1 MNPQEFP
8 QIEACFSP
16 RDFYQ
21 YEEGFEVVVVIDVLR
36 ATSAICAAIEN
47 GVEGIIPVSTVED
60 ARAYLDKGYIAAAER
75 EGKIVEGFTLGN
87 SPYSYLDEKLKGE
100 IVVLTTTNGTKAIK
114 IAEHKETVVIGS
126 LNNLD
131 ALVSWIVSRGENT
144 LLLASGW
151 KDKFNLEDT
160 ICAGAIIEGVLS
172 SKAFRTKEDSSIA
185 AMFLSKSARDNQFAF
200 LKSSSHRIRL
210 RNLNLNADVKYCL
223 TPNNLSAIPIL
234 KDGVLISQENFDK
247 AVKAENG
254 GKSNGEEMVGL
265 KTE

>member
-1 MNPQEFP
+1 MNPKDFP

-16 RDFYQ
+16 RDFHL
-21 YEEGFEVVVVIDVLR
+21 YEDGFEVIVVIDVLR
-36 ATSAICAAIEN
+36 ATSAICTAIEN

-60 ARAYLDKGYIAAAER
+60 AKAYLDKGYIAAAER
-75 EGKIVEGFTLGN
+75 EGKIVEGFSLGN
-87 SPYSYLDEKLKGE
+87 SPYSYMDEALKGKT
-100 IVVLTTTNGTKAIK
+100 VVLTTTNGTKAIK

-131 ALVSWIVSRGENT
+131 ALVSWIVDRGENT

-160 ICAGAIIEGVLS
+160 VCAGAIIDGVLL
-172 SKAFRTKEDSSIA
+172 SKTFRSNEDSSIA
-185 AMFLSKSARDNQFAF
+185 AMFLSKSARDNQFSF

-247 AVKAENG
+247 AIKEEKGEKSDGENRV
-254 GKSNGEEMVGL
+254 EL
-265 KTE
+265 